1 MTVFPETRRLHY
13 IYLQFFL
20 YQVYIFTLLTLF
32 RTILYKDK
40 FEDTK
45 GVFRN
50 CILQKNRQCNGKKG
64 QEDKQWLTK
73 HYKNLSTEQFDLKVG
88 GLTLVLRTGRLFLLK

>member
-13 IYLQFFL
+13 ICLRFFL
-20 YQVYIFTLLTLF
+20 YQIYIFALLTLF

-73 HYKNLSTEQFDLKVG
+73 HYKKLSTEQFDLY
-88 GLTLVLRTGRLFLLK
+88 